1 MQKIVIA
8 LGAFTVEVS
17 EENQKDL
24 IRQAAFWSEI
34 PKSCPLCNAD
44 LRFSYRSPQDNQYWG
59 MQCLGPVTHEVNFGV
74 YKDANLGLYY
84 KDEWHEEF
92 GGRQQNDQYSGG
104 QQSQHTSTPPQ
115 SSDTGSPVATHLG
128 DMITVKHLG
137 MIRAIAREKNT
148 DLEAVCSEMF
158 SCLVDQLSKR
168 AASDLINHL
177 QGIQS
182 GGQPAPSMRTAV
194 EGAGAPPP
202 PAPAR
207 LPTNDDIPF

>member
-92 GGRQQNDQYSGG
+92 GGRQQTNEYSSDG
-104 QQSQHTSTPPQ
+104 QQHTANQHSAQSTSN
-115 SSDTGSPVATHLG
+115 GSPVATTLG
-128 DMITVKHLG
+128 DMITGKQLG
-137 MIRAIAREKNT
+137 MIRALARELNIEA
-148 DLEAVCSEMF
+148 DLECGSVIGCE
-158 SCLVDQLSKR
+158 VDELSKR
-168 AASDLINHL
+168 AASDFIEHL
-177 QGIQS
+177 QKMQRAHV
-182 GGQPAPSMRTAV
+182 PAPRTASTFT
-194 EGAGAPPP
+194 PPP
-202 PAPAR
+202 SAVD
-207 LPTNDDIPF
+207 DDIPF